1 MSSVNEINS
10 IITAHSVTTVQELGW
25 LKDFLVA
32 NQLPA
37 EDIQLENSS
46 YLIFTDSNQQ
56 MVGCGGLEFY
66 DEYALLRS
74 LAVNQNIRGHHVG
87 KHIVNNLLAL
97 ARERNVKEIFLF
109 TNTAFYFFLKF
120 GFTEVS
126 REDVEA
132 AVKESTEFKSV
143 CPISARVMKLTL

>member
-10 IITAHSVTTVQELGW
+10 TISAHLVTSIQELGL
-25 LKDFLVA
+25 LKDFLMA

-56 MVGCGGLEFY
+56 IVGCGGLEFY

-87 KHIVNNLLAL
+87 KHIVTNLLAL
-97 ARERNVKEIFLF
+97 ARERYVKEVYLL

-120 GFTEVS
+120 GFDEVS